1 MRWRRVSAW
10 SAASF
15 LLERPVLTGAM
26 VIFSRMVR
34 CGEKIEMLENHAYM
48 LAELIDVRSGRGN
61 QLSLETDFSGGRFL
75 QQVQAAQEGA
85 FYRNRTGLR

>member
-1 MRWRRVSAW
+1 MPYSPMRWRRVSAW

-34 CGEKIEMLENHAYM
+34 CGKRLRHRPGETVPLVVVRKGTAYKADLTFGRRGDLM
-48 LAELIDVRSGRGN
+48 SG
-61 QLSLETDFSGGRFL
+61 LKY
-75 QQVQAAQEGA
+75 QEQTQG
-85 FYRNRTGLR
+85 